1 MTSKKKKILKSNF
14 FNVFKGVDTAEV
26 KNRQNM
32 KINIHLSGQQNVQ
45 NDITYLVRYIFTY
58 TTNVHSR
65 LYIHTR

>member
-1 MTSKKKKILKSNF
+1 MTSKKKILKSNF

-58 TTNVHSR
+58 KRT
-65 LYIHTR
+65 